1 MAIGRPILTTDAPGC
16 RDTVIENKNGFL
28 VPVKDS
34 DALFQKMKWFIE
46 HPETWDRMAVES
58 RKLVCEYFDVKKVNS
73 SILKILNL

>member
-1 MAIGRPILTTDAPGC
+1 
-16 RDTVIENKNGFL
+16 VIENKNGFL

-46 HPETWDRMAVES
+46 HPESWDMMAVES